1 MTDDTMVRH
10 TGNAAGTPPAPDGG
24 NSAGA
29 PPAPDAQRRAAR
41 GAFAR
46 VGFACLLL
54 LVSAFLVQSLL
65 LALFPEAMRVLLA
78 NSWGYYA
85 FAMLSQYAVGLP
97 LFWLLLRPLP
107 RQTWP
112 DGRLSVHSWWEFLL
126 MCFGLG
132 FGGNLIGRF
141 VTLLA
146 SLLLGVNAVN
156 PLETLLTGTAL
167 APQFVYVG
175 LLAPVIEELLF
186 RKLLIDRLHRF
197 GDRAAILVSAVAF
210 GLLHGNFSQL
220 FYACFIGML
229 LGYVYCRTRRLRY
242 TILLHMAINLLGGVL
257 PSALLSAQLAAGVY
271 SAGLLAA
278 YLVGLV
284 LFFNRLKQAVFA
296 PGALPPGRGSGRA
309 MFGNTGM
316 VLYAIASLAL
326 CIFTLL
332 SAPA

>member
-65 LALFPEAMRVLLA
+65 LALFPESMRVLLA

-112 DGRLSVHSWWEFLL
+112 DGRLSAHSWWEFLL

-210 GLLHGNFSQL
+210 GCCTAISASSFTPVSSGCCSAMSIAARAACATPSCCTWQSTSWAVSCRRRCCPPSSQPA
-220 FYACFIGML
+220 F
-229 LGYVYCRTRRLRY
+229 T
-242 TILLHMAINLLGGVL
+242 
-257 PSALLSAQLAAGVY
+257 PSACS
-271 SAGLLAA
+271 
-278 YLVGLV
+278 
-284 LFFNRLKQAVFA
+284 
-296 PGALPPGRGSGRA
+296 LPISWGSSCSS
-309 MFGNTGM
+309 TG
-316 VLYAIASLAL
+316 
-326 CIFTLL
+326 
-332 SAPA
+332 

>member
-1 MTDDTMVRH
+1 
-10 TGNAAGTPPAPDGG
+10 
-24 NSAGA
+24 
-29 PPAPDAQRRAAR
+29 
-41 GAFAR
+41 
-46 VGFACLLL
+46 
-54 LVSAFLVQSLL
+54 
-65 LALFPEAMRVLLA
+65 
-78 NSWGYYA
+78 
-85 FAMLSQYAVGLP
+85 
-97 LFWLLLRPLP
+97 
-107 RQTWP
+107 
-112 DGRLSVHSWWEFLL
+112 

-271 SAGLLAA
+271 SVGLLAA

-332 SAPA
+332 SAPT